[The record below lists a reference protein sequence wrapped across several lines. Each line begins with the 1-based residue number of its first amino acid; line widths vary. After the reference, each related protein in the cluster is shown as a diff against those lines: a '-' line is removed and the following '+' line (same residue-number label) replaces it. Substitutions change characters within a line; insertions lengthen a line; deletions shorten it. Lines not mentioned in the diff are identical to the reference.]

1 MKSTDYRLQKEIQN
15 IKPDN
20 QEWFKDYVRQVLESE
35 KPYYTKADYL
45 GLSIQELQNKIDYLS
60 EDIKEMQTLKK
71 NLTNAKATAL
81 EAIASV
87 LAEYGIDRL
96 DGTAI
101 SSITITPQKTKVKET
116 LSILDEDALIKLGY
130 FKAVLDIEAIEKA
143 LEDANLDADA
153 KDDLHCYTQIE
164 TDKETTPARI
174 KVNAKRTSANTQ
186 ADELLRIVES
196 QEEAA

>member
-35 KPYYTKADYL
+35 KPYYAKADYL

-60 EDIKEMQTLKK
+60 EDIKQMQALKK

-81 EAIASV
+81 EATATV
-87 LAEYGIDRL
+87 LLEYGIDRL
-96 DGTAI
+96 DGVAI
-101 SSITITPQKTKVKET
+101 SSISIVPQKTKIKES
-116 LSILDEDALIKLGY
+116 LSILDERSLMELGY
-130 FKAVLDIEAIEKA
+130 FTPVLDTEAIEKA
-143 LEDANLDADA
+143 IESSSDDEINRFVQVETQ
-153 KDDLHCYTQIE
+153 KDI
-164 TDKETTPARI
+164 TPARI

-186 ADELLRIVES
+186 ADELLNLVEN
-196 QEEAA
+196 QAA